1 MTDGPDPSAGP
12 RPIPEIVLRPM
23 RSEDVPL
30 AERLS
35 AEAFYELDFRALPRS
50 SPEPELR
57 PASRADD
64 WLRRTEHFLRT
75 DPGGSWVAE
84 DASGMAGFATSV
96 VRDKTWILATY
107 AVRPHLQARG
117 VGKQLLDVALHH
129 GRGCLRAMLS
139 SSSDPRAVRRYRL
152 AGFSLHPQMYLR
164 GTVDRSAIPVIDKVR
179 EGTIGD
185 LDLLESLDRQARGAS
200 HGADHPVMQESWR
213 LLVSDTTTGSGYAY
227 VDRGGSLA
235 LLAASNR
242 TAASRLLW
250 AVLADG
256 PQDATVSHLT
266 AANEWA
272 IDVGLAA
279 RLEVHQM
286 GYLALR
292 GMTPPTPYVH
302 NGAFL

>member
-1 MTDGPDPSAGP
+1 MTDRPGTDHQ
-12 RPIPEIVLRPM
+12 PIPGVVLRPM
-23 RSEDVPL
+23 RSDDIPV

-35 AEAFYELDFRALPRS
+35 AEAFYELDLRAFPRS
-50 SPEPELR
+50 SPDPELR
-57 PASRADD
+57 PVSRADD
-64 WLRRTEHFLRT
+64 WVRRTEHFLRT
-75 DPGGSWVAE
+75 DQGGCWVAE
-84 DASGMAGFATSV
+84 DDTEMVGFATSA

-117 VGKQLLDVALHH
+117 VGKQLLDAALHH
-129 GRGCLRAMLS
+129 GRGCLRGMLS

-164 GTVDRSAIPVIDKVR
+164 GTLDRSEIPVIDKVR
-179 EGTIGD
+179 EGTVGD

-200 HGADHPVMQESWR
+200 HGSDHQLMQASWR

-227 VDRGGSLA
+227 IDRSGALA

-242 TAASRLLW
+242 TAATRLLW

-256 PQDATVSHLT
+256 PQDAQVSHLT

-272 IDVGLAA
+272 LDVGLAA
-279 RLEVHQM
+279 RLEIHQM

-292 GMTPPTPYVH
+292 GMAPPTAYIH
-302 NGAFL
+302 NGALL

>member
-1 MTDGPDPSAGP
+1 MTDGSEAGP
-12 RPIPEIVLRPM
+12 GSVTAIVLRPM
-23 RSEDVPL
+23 RTEDVPL

-35 AEAFYELDFRALPRS
+35 AEAFYELDRVALPRS
-50 SPEPELR
+50 GPEPQLR
-57 PASRADD
+57 PFSRADD

-84 DASGMAGFATSV
+84 DASGMVGFATSV

-117 VGKQLLDVALHH
+117 VGKQLLDAAMHH

-139 SSSDPRAVRRYRL
+139 SSSDPRAARRYRL
-152 AGFSLHPQMYLR
+152 AGFSLHPQMYVR
-164 GTVDRSAIPVIDKVR
+164 GTVDRSAIPVVDKVR
-179 EGTIGD
+179 EGTVGD
-185 LDLLESLDRQARGAS
+185 LDLLESLDRQTRGAS
-200 HGADHPVMQESWR
+200 HGPDHRLMQESWR

-227 VDRGGSLA
+227 VDRGGTLA

-250 AVLADG
+250 VVLADG
-256 PQDATVSHLT
+256 PDEATVSHLT

-279 RLEVHQM
+279 RLEVHQL

-292 GMTPPTPYVH
+292 GMAPPAPYVH
-302 NGAFL
+302 NGALL